1 MDTLTIKGVP
11 GIYTSAK
18 QISARLQSSEREVSA
33 DLPLV
38 LGQALLGHKRI
49 GFGAS
54 HCHRLLAPRD
64 RPQSHPLHGEASAGP
79 LGPVGLR
86 SSKNPACTFQRCR
99 RLIDRFLLVQRFV
112 AMAKRVQVVLSED
125 VLSLGKDGDLV
136 EVAPGYARNFLLP
149 TGKAL
154 PVTPAVL
161 RQVEHRR
168 AKEAE
173 RQAALKAEA
182 IAFRTALDTIGRFT
196 VKKQTGGDDV
206 LFGTVTNGDV
216 AEAIETAT
224 KKDLDRRD
232 IIVPEIHRT
241 GTYKVQ
247 VKLHPEVVAEINLEV
262 VSH

>member
-1 MDTLTIKGVP
+1 
-11 GIYTSAK
+11 
-18 QISARLQSSEREVSA
+18 
-33 DLPLV
+33 
-38 LGQALLGHKRI
+38 
-49 GFGAS
+49 
-54 HCHRLLAPRD
+54 
-64 RPQSHPLHGEASAGP
+64 
-79 LGPVGLR
+79 
-86 SSKNPACTFQRCR
+86 
-99 RLIDRFLLVQRFV
+99 
-112 AMAKRVQVVLSED
+112 MAKRVSVVLSED

-154 PVTPAVL
+154 AVTPAVL

-173 RQAALKAEA
+173 KQAALKQAA
-182 IAFRTALDTIGRFT
+182 VDFRTALDTIGRFT

-216 AEAIETAT
+216 AEAIEAAT
-224 KKDLDRRD
+224 KKEIERRD
-232 IIVPEIHRT
+232 ITVPDIHRT